1 MSKQQVEKTIRAEL
15 SMLNE
20 VIDQK
25 IIRGLSYKS
34 EARRHKLLISQ
45 LGYMRRSHFFK
56 KNWFERSARLVAT
69 FLL

>member
-15 SMLNE
+15 EVLNE

-25 IIRGLSYKS
+25 IIRGLSYRK
-34 EARRHKLLISQ
+34 EGYRHKFLISQ
-45 LGYMRRSHFFK
+45 LGHMRKEHFFK
-56 KNWFERSARLVAT
+56 KNWFERSVRLASA